1 MLIKKIASLVLV
13 ICLAVLPCACAKN
26 RTYAL
31 DVAGAE
37 ISQEVYACFM
47 DTVVLNPEKF
57 GLSATPDEKAV
68 KAKTEAL
75 CKDYVAVNTII
86 NDLGI
91 PLGDAEKAAVASTVI
106 GLWKLFSTHYESL
119 GITKQTL
126 TKIETNKAA
135 KDTLLLYYYDKD
147 GSRAVGEDEIRAYFS
162 ENYISFRSIN
172 GYLTKTDE
180 SGNTVKLTDEEAQA
194 LMSKLQSLAV
204 GIGDGESFED
214 ASKEFAEKQGITAGS
229 TGFKLLEKK
238 DNSYPSGFF
247 EQVAQLTTGEPGIIA
262 IDNYLFLV
270 IKREVSLSEEDYFNS
285 RKECLKALRGAELE
299 QMIADATADYEV
311 TSNEKVTTRIYEKI
325 ISLKQ
330 G

>member
-13 ICLAVLPCACAKN
+13 ICLAVLPCACAK
-26 RTYAL
+26 TPAYAL

-47 DTVVLNPEKF
+47 DNVVLNPEKF

-75 CKDYVAVNTII
+75 CKEYVAVNTIL
-86 NDLGI
+86 NDLGA
-91 PLGDAEKAAVASTVI
+91 PLGDAEKAAVASAVI
-106 GLWKLFSTHYESL
+106 GLWNLFSTHYESL

-147 GSRAVGEDEIRAYFS
+147 GSRAVGEDETRAYFN

-180 SGNTVKLTDEEAQA
+180 NGNTVKLTDEKAQA
-194 LMSKLQSLAV
+194 LTSKLQSLAV
-204 GIGDGESFED
+204 QIADGKSFED
-214 ASKEFAEKQGITAGS
+214 ASKEFAENQGITAGS

-238 DNSYPSGFF
+238 SI
-247 EQVAQLTTGEPGIIA
+247 LTP
-262 IDNYLFLV
+262 
-270 IKREVSLSEEDYFNS
+270 KVSLSRSLNS
-285 RKECLKALRGAELE
+285 PPANPALLLS
-299 QMIADATADYEV
+299 T
-311 TSNEKVTTRIYEKI
+311 TTFSWLSNGKFRSVKRI
-325 ISLKQ
+325 ISTAVRNASEHSEVPSSSK
-330 G
+330 